1 MCKITKRTHRRESM
15 ESILFLFR
23 GILIGLIFGTPVG
36 AIGML
41 AIQRTLQD
49 GIKAGLLTG
58 LGSSVADSIY
68 ATIGAFGITIV
79 SDFLKEYQQGI
90 NIIGGCILLVF
101 GICLMRKNMKEIKRE
116 EKDISKV
123 KVFLSSFFVGITNPA
138 AFFGFLFAFSYF
150 HLGDDLGLIGAV
162 LLVIGVF
169 VGTFFWWLV
178 LTDIVYRFRE
188 KAVRHE
194 GVINRISGG
203 LLIAFGI
210 VIFVKSLL

>member
-1 MCKITKRTHRRESM
+1 MS
-15 ESILFLFR
+15 SILFLFR

-58 LGSSVADSIY
+58 AGSSVADCIY
-68 ATIGAFGITIV
+68 AAVGAFGITIV
-79 SDFLKEYQQGI
+79 SDFLKEYQHGI
-90 NIIGGCILLVF
+90 NIIGGCILFVF
-101 GICLMRKNMKEIKRE
+101 GIHLMKKNIKEIKRE
-116 EKDISKV
+116 KKVTSKV
-123 KVFLSSFFVGITNPA
+123 KIFLSSFFVGITNPA

-150 HLGDDLGLIGAV
+150 HLGDDLEIVGAI

-169 VGTFFWWLV
+169 IGTFFWWLV
-178 LTDIVYRFRE
+178 LSDVVYRFRE

-203 LLIAFGI
+203 LLIAFG
-210 VIFVKSLL
+210 VIIFAKSLMLKK